1 MDGTL
6 DRDGLKKAFQLA
18 RSLRR
23 RAPQVDPT
31 SVCLGL
37 IAGTGL
43 AELQDAVS
51 VFEGDAFDYVVASI
65 YTLLLPEARRKELG
79 AYFTP
84 PHLVRHLLRRLSEH
98 GLDCAY
104 HSMHDPAAGGAA
116 FVVPLVRDTAR
127 SLLST
132 GTTQEELAAVLAR
145 RLSGMELDAGLAT
158 VANALVRRTLASE
171 FGVIAGESFRLV
183 HVGDSLT
190 EDVAQSDAVVGN
202 PPYAKVGARR
212 QREWAK
218 GFSDI
223 LGGQLNLY
231 AMFLRRSMDQVLP
244 KGLVGF
250 VVPTSF
256 LHGPEFRTLRVAL
269 LSRSDLLRVD
279 LIEKRTNMF
288 LDVVQDACC
297 VVFRRHVEASETH
310 DAPLADC
317 AILRADGVPEAQGQF
332 IPRRDGSPWVLPS
345 TEEMAVGGHVLAD
358 YGYRCTVG
366 YLVVNR
372 QGDRLSRTPGQGK
385 VPLVRAACVRM
396 DGDFDLRACGAEF
409 VTVTAHAK
417 YVVREPCV
425 AIQRTANRKQ
435 ARRINA
441 AAIPA
446 SVVHQHGGLVG
457 ENHVL
462 FLLAMGKPKISPAV
476 MSRLMNSGPVNAR
489 WGRTC
494 GTINLSAKLLATLD
508 LPEPSL
514 VASLDDVEGAHIDEA
529 VTIAYSRSSNPQA
542 STSLKVQ
549 IDAGLR
555 VTSSQSC
562 LEAA

>member
-23 RAPQVDPT
+23 AAPRVDPT
-31 SVCLGL
+31 SVCLDL

-51 VFEGDAFDYVVASI
+51 AFKGDAFDYVVASI
-65 YTLLLPEARRKELG
+65 YALLLSEERRKELG

-84 PHLVRHLLRRLSEH
+84 PHLVRHLLRRLAEH
-98 GLDCAY
+98 GLDCAR
-104 HSMHDPAAGGAA
+104 HSIHDPAAGGAA

-127 SLLST
+127 LLLLA
-132 GTTQEELAAVLAR
+132 GTAEKELAAVLAT

-171 FGVIAGESFRLV
+171 FGVVAEEGFRLV
-183 HVGDSLT
+183 RVGDSLT

-202 PPYAKVGARR
+202 PPYAKVGARK
-212 QREWAK
+212 QRDWAK
-218 GFSDI
+218 SFADI

-244 KGLVGF
+244 GGVVGV

-256 LHGPEFRTLRVAL
+256 LHGPEFQTLRVAL
-269 LSRSDLLRVD
+269 LSRADLLRVD
-279 LIEKRTNMF
+279 LIEKRTDMF
-288 LDVVQDACC
+288 LDVIQDACC
-297 VVFRRHVEASETH
+297 VVFRRHVEAIGTH

-317 AILRADGVPEAQGQF
+317 AILGADGVPEVQGQF

-345 TEEMAVGGHVLAD
+345 PREMAVGGHVLAD

-396 DGDFDLRACGAEF
+396 DGDFDLLACGAEF
-409 VTVTAHAK
+409 VAVTAQAK

-446 SVVHQHGGLVG
+446 SLVHQHGGLVG

-462 FLLAMGKPKISPAV
+462 FLLAAGKPKVSPAA

-494 GTINLSAKLLATLD
+494 GTINLSAKLLGTLD
-508 LPEPSL
+508 LPEPNL
-514 VASLDDVEGAHIDEA
+514 VAKLDELEGAHVDEA
-529 VTIAYSRSSNPQA
+529 VSTAYSGSLNPQA
-542 STSLKVQ
+542 ATSA
-549 IDAGLR
+549 DARLEADLPA
-555 VTSSQSC
+555 TSSPSC

>member
-1 MDGTL
+1 MDGML
-6 DRDGLKKAFQLA
+6 DRDGLRKAFQLA
-18 RSLRR
+18 RSIR
-23 RAPQVDPT
+23 RAAPDVDPT
-31 SVCLGL
+31 SVCLDL
-37 IAGTGL
+37 IAGTGPARLQNAVL
-43 AELQDAVS
+43 A
-51 VFEGDAFDYVVASI
+51 FESDAFDYVVASI
-65 YTLLLPEARRKELG
+65 YTLLLPEERRKELG

-84 PHLVRHLLRRLSEH
+84 PHLVRHLLRRLNEH
-98 GLDCAY
+98 GLDCAR
-104 HSMHDPAAGGAA
+104 HSIHDPAAGGAA

-127 SLLST
+127 LLLLA
-132 GTTQEELAAVLAR
+132 GAAEEELAAVLAK

-171 FGVIAGESFRLV
+171 FGVVADEDFRLIRI
-183 HVGDSLT
+183 GDSLT
-190 EDVAQSDAVVGN
+190 EDVSRSDAVVGN
-202 PPYAKVGARR
+202 PPYAKVGARK
-212 QREWAK
+212 QRNWAK
-218 GFSDI
+218 IFGDI

-244 KGLVGF
+244 GGLVGF

-269 LSRSDLLRVD
+269 LSRADLLRVD
-279 LIEKRTNMF
+279 LIEKRTDMF

-297 VVFRRHVEASETH
+297 VVFRRHVEAIATR
-310 DAPLADC
+310 DASPADC
-317 AILRADGVPEAQGQF
+317 AILGVDGVPEAQGQF
-332 IPRRDGSPWVLPS
+332 IPRCDGSPWVLPS
-345 TEEMAVGGHVLAD
+345 SGETAVGGHVLAD

-396 DGDFDLRACGAEF
+396 DGDFDLLACGTEF
-409 VTVTAHAK
+409 VTVTGEAK

-441 AAIPA
+441 AAIPEPL
-446 SVVHQHGGLVG
+446 VREHGGLVG

-462 FLLAMGKPKISPAV
+462 FLLAAGKPKVSPAA
-476 MSRLMNSGPVNAR
+476 MAHLMNSGPVNAR
-489 WGRTC
+489 WGRMC

-508 LPEPSL
+508 LPEPNL
-514 VASLDDVEGAHIDEA
+514 MANLDELEGAQVDEA
-529 VTIAYSRSSNPQA
+529 VSMAYSGSPCCCPTSRPLAPQCA
-542 STSLKVQ
+542 
-549 IDAGLR
+549 
-555 VTSSQSC
+555 
-562 LEAA
+562 